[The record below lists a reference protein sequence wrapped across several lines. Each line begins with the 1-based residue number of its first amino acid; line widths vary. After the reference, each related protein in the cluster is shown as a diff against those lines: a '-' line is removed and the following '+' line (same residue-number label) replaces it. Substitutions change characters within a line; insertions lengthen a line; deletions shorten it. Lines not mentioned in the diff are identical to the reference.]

1 MRKPSAL
8 ARYSARRREA
18 PIPSLHDM
26 LRSRLSPQADLPAR
40 SRFVFPVPHGQTTR
54 LFVLPSL
61 MLSKIPPTVLRGVVD
76 KREALVDPVLLS
88 AALVRLEVWG
98 LEPQTYGLQ
107 SHRSSH

>member
-61 MLSKIPPTVLRGVVD
+61 MLSKIP
-76 KREALVDPVLLS
+76 VLLS